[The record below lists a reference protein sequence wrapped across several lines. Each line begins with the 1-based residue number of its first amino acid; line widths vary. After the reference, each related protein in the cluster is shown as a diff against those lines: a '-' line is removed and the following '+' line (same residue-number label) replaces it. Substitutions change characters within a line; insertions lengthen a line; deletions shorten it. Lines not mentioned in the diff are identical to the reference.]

1 MAGPPTTVWVEVAT
15 ELLAELGD
23 WSEPV
28 RVRIDDLRP
37 DGRVQMVLQ
46 QFDDGK
52 AALALALRLL
62 DAFTVNDNG
71 VCARYGARTSCEAH
85 EMWNLDPEGPCP
97 GAEAHALLVR
107 HGIREA

>member
-28 RVRIDDLRP
+28 RVRINDLRP
-37 DGRVQMVLQ
+37 DGRVEMVLQ
-46 QFDDGK
+46 TFDDGK
-52 AALALALRLL
+52 ADLVEALRLL
-62 DAFTVNDNG
+62 DAMTPRLEAGYSTPPPAPLPIDT
-71 VCARYGARTSCEAH
+71 AR
-85 EMWNLDPEGPCP
+85 
-97 GAEAHALLVR
+97 ALLVR